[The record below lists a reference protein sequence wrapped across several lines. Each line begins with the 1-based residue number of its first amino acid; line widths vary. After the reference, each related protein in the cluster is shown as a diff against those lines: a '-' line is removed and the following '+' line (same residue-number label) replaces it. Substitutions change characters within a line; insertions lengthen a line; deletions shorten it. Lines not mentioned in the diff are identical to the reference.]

1 MGRRVTYERFWEAIE
16 GYEEAYERFEPSKY
30 RSDEALEQVRR
41 NAEVLFEALFE
52 HIPRGEV
59 TLGAPAGI
67 AVGRPDP
74 PPSTNMLDR
83 LKELNLPDTN
93 YKPDERDPDELIIA
107 VHIKASILFTTWLLS
122 GYGDDVQPTH
132 DELSQLI
139 RRFRPRWDVDDKDSV
154 HQICSLSFR
163 VAAELALQRRDHVEA
178 LANAAESVFCLNAFN
193 PYSEGSCPP
202 IAAPWLSD
210 IRERSKTCIEAI
222 EQPTSRGIDWSE
234 IIESCDRLGW
244 CFSNQYDGSEHDYWI
259 AKRGWAEAQLTPDQ
273 LRTLY
278 EGREDESAERR
289 LQTYFFSDD
298 YWRMLP
304 ERAREALVT
313 ADRVMVS
320 STLGRRAGILNEI
333 RIATEEVLH
342 RYLWIP
348 LFEWAAAQRSLH
360 PGVKEVLGKP
370 EQSRRSPSIDD
381 YVQLLWHSGA
391 KDYFQSLGLSDD
403 DVRFLTR
410 ENRTT
415 KHLQTL
421 QRTRNT
427 AEHEPGSVIS
437 PSEVRDLYAESL
449 GIGRKGILPEL
460 LRLLAP
466 GRRGAG

>member
-1 MGRRVTYERFWEAIE
+1 MLQHLGMLQIIVGPLDHLPT
-16 GYEEAYERFEPSKY
+16 
-30 RSDEALEQVRR
+30 SD
-41 NAEVLFEALFE
+41 
-52 HIPRGEV
+52 
-59 TLGAPAGI
+59 
-67 AVGRPDP
+67 
-74 PPSTNMLDR
+74 MLDR
-83 LKELNLPDTN
+83 LRDIDSRLRSSAREPDQ
-93 YKPDERDPDELIIA
+93 DESGAGLETAIN
-107 VHIKASILFTTWLLS
+107 VKGSILFITWLLS
-122 GYGDDVQPTH
+122 GYGDDLQPTH
-132 DELSQLI
+132 SELEQLLA
-139 RRFRPRWDVDDKDSV
+139 RHWLAFESTAPLLKVN
-154 HQICSLSFR
+154 SLSKQ
-163 VAAELALQRRDHVEA
+163 VAAELAYQRGDYTAAFTR
-178 LANAAESVFCLNAFN
+178 LAKAIASVMFPIFQGESFPSNRSF
-193 PYSEGSCPP
+193 
-202 IAAPWLSD
+202 PWLSKAEGKASEIFEMIKHAPNHSVD
-210 IRERSKTCIEAI
+210 WPTVAKACDMLSEAV
-222 EQPTSRGIDWSE
+222 TTVTYDWSE
-234 IIESCDRLGW
+234 WEAVPDIFWNERKGYAL
-244 CFSNQYDGSEHDYWI
+244 
-259 AKRGWAEAQLTPDQ
+259 AQLTPDQ
-273 LRTLY
+273 FRDYLQAS
-278 EGREDESAERR
+278 EDERAAQR
-289 LQTYFFSDD
+289 LQTYFFPDGL
-298 YWRMLP
+298 WERLP